1 MRHLTRTRVLVR
13 ASCLQ
18 QWLGYVGTDIT
29 QATTREISVACDRA
43 QSLREK
49 VLAQA
54 PLNTG
59 SGTAYRPN
67 NATFWAVGRRWRC
80 GYFHNGR
87 VAFVE
92 EAQGD

>member
-1 MRHLTRTRVLVR
+1 MRHLTKKKALVR

-18 QWLGYVGTDIT
+18 QWLRYIGTEIS

-43 QSLREK
+43 QALREK

-54 PLNTG
+54 PFSPG
-59 SGTAYRPN
+59 SGTVRPN